1 MRERHRKNKYFGQEY
16 GKKQR
21 RDEKSDCRGNGGG
34 TKSNLNPFKFR
45 EWN

>member
-1 MRERHRKNKYFGQEY
+1 MRERYWQNKHLRKEY

-34 TKSNLNPFKFR
+34 TEKYIKLFS
-45 EWN
+45 